1 MMMKRR
7 FGRTDHMS
15 TVAIFGAAGLG
26 ELDQALAD
34 QAIQQIIDSGINH
47 IDIAPSYGQAEN
59 RLGPWMSQIRQD
71 VFLGCK
77 TTERS
82 KESALREFNESL
94 KRLRT
99 DHFDLYQLH
108 AVTTREELD
117 LCTAK
122 GGSLEA
128 AIAMREERLT
138 NHIGITGHGMEAPA
152 LFIEAL
158 DRFDFD
164 SVLFP
169 LNPTLFA
176 DATYQ
181 KKALEL
187 LDLCEDKDV
196 GVMTIKFATKGPW
209 GDQEHTYHT
218 WYEPFDDQEEI
229 QTGVNFALSY
239 PLTHICTTGDYRI
252 LPKVI
257 KACEHFT
264 DMDQAAREELIRA
277 RAHLENIF

>member
-1 MMMKRR
+1 MKTRR

-15 TVAIFGAAGLG
+15 TVAVFGAVALG
-26 ELDQALAD
+26 QLDQALAD
-34 QAIQQIIDSGINH
+34 QSIQQIIEGGINH
-47 IDIAPSYGQAEN
+47 IDIAPSYGDAEK
-59 RLGPWMSQIRQD
+59 RLGPWMPQIRQD

-82 KESALREFNESL
+82 KEGALREFNESL

-108 AVTTREELD
+108 AVTTMEELD

-128 AIAMREERLT
+128 AIAMREEGLT
-138 NHIGITGHGMEAPA
+138 KHIGITGHGMDAPA

-158 DRFDFD
+158 HRFDFD

-176 DATYQ
+176 NTAYQ

-187 LDLCEDKDV
+187 IDLCEENDV
-196 GVMTIKFATKGPW
+196 GVMTIKFAAKAPW
-209 GDQEHTYHT
+209 GDREHTYHT
-218 WYEPFDDQEEI
+218 WYEPFSDQKEI
-229 QTGVNFALSY
+229 QKGVDFALSY

-252 LPKVI
+252 LPNVI
-257 KACEHFT
+257 KACEDFT
-264 DMDQAAREELIRA
+264 EMNEAAREALIQA